1 MIHVS
6 ARCLLL
12 PTAVTDVV
20 AAAVAVAAGV
30 AAAADVAVAL
40 MQNPCT

>member
-20 AAAVAVAAGV
+20 AAAVAVAV